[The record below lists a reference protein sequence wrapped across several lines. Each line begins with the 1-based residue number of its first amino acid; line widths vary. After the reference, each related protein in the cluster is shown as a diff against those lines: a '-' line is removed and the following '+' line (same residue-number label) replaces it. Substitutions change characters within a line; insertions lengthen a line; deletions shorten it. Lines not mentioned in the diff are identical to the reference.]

1 MDKDIAEAN
10 QQVCCLNI
18 SSSSMILFIIFL
30 VLSKNIS
37 KNKNVILNF
46 LCFQLDDIL
55 TNNIVDTSFVSSVVG
70 KQMASLRNWTALHIG
85 TSGDVDRTVG
95 LLDKVLQATD
105 VANSKLPDNV
115 RNLLHCFVFQLVM
128 RLDFFF
134 KSFLNW
140 LFFHVSG
147 FC

>member
-1 MDKDIAEAN
+1 ML
-10 QQVCCLNI
+10 QQLVIVQYAFVYLFFLKQ
-18 SSSSMILFIIFL
+18 IL
-30 VLSKNIS
+30 KNES
-37 KNKNVILNF
+37 FEF

-70 KQMASLRNWTALHIG
+70 KQMASLRNWTAQHIG

-115 RNLLHCFVFQLVM
+115 GNLFHCFVFL
-128 RLDFFF
+128 LSLKLLYFP
-134 KSFLNW
+134 S
-140 LFFHVSG
+140 
-147 FC
+147 

>member
-10 QQVCCLNI
+10 QQVCCQNI
-18 SSSSMILFIIFL
+18 SSSSMILIIIFL

-70 KQMASLRNWTALHIG
+70 KQMASLRNWTAQHIG
-85 TSGDVDRTVG
+85 TSTSGDVDRTVG

-115 RNLLHCFVFQLVM
+115 RNLFHCFVFQLLM
-128 RLDFFF
+128 RLF
-134 KSFLNW
+134 FLNP
-140 LFFHVSG
+140 S
-147 FC
+147 

>member
-70 KQMASLRNWTALHIG
+70 KQMASLRNWTAQHIG

-95 LLDKVLQATD
+95 FLDKVLQATD

-115 RNLLHCFVFQLVM
+115 RNLFHCFVFKLLM
-128 RLDFFF
+128 RLFFF
-134 KSFLNW
+134 
-140 LFFHVSG
+140 
-147 FC
+147 

>member
-1 MDKDIAEAN
+1 M
-10 QQVCCLNI
+10 
-18 SSSSMILFIIFL
+18 
-30 VLSKNIS
+30 
-37 KNKNVILNF
+37 
-46 LCFQLDDIL
+46 

-70 KQMASLRNWTALHIG
+70 KQMASLRNWTAQHIG

-115 RNLLHCFVFQLVM
+115 RNLVHWGFLFSLRFL
-128 RLDFFF
+128 FFI
-134 KSFLNW
+134 SLLNW
-140 LFFHVSG
+140 VFFVHVSG